1 MKLSEYV
8 TVSPRFSRS
17 INLERDLLS
26 EVAVNGDVLTA
37 TGLDCI
43 TQIANALE
51 KPSTGTAWTL
61 TGPYGTGKSA
71 FALYLT
77 RLLAK
82 KSEGAQARKLLQ
94 QAAPDLYGR
103 LFSRKAATQE
113 GFCAIVVSA
122 TGDNRTTSLL
132 SSAIRDLRRFSGRR
146 KLKSVGELERLKRKG
161 GQGDFESGGS
171 GIRQC
176 DS

>member
-26 EVAVNGDVLTA
+26 EVAVNGYVLTA
-37 TGLDCI
+37 TGLDYI

-94 QAAPDLYGR
+94 QAAPDLHGNYSVGR
-103 LFSRKAATQE
+103 LQRRRAFAPLWYPRPA
-113 GFCAIVVSA
+113 
-122 TGDNRTTSLL
+122 TTSQRLCSVLL
-132 SSAIRDLRRFSGRR
+132 FVICADSAAD
-146 KLKSVGELERLKRKG
+146 
-161 GQGDFESGGS
+161 ES
-171 GIRQC
+171 
-176 DS
+176 